1 MSVDTFDFKV
11 SSFHL
16 LQDEAMRQN
25 ACQAVELF
33 LKDHTPVKNAQLR
46 SIPIVIQAKG
56 LSGLKD
62 LIENQKNKNTK
73 KDNKVFWEFMW
84 ELILAYPGP
93 QFSLRYFLQNQPQ
106 IKVLLKDETSPPG
119 KIEQKQARKANKAV
133 IDQIMENVLP
143 IYFEHFNCHYFYI
156 TRQGA

>member
-1 MSVDTFDFKV
+1 MNVDKFDFKAH
-11 SSFHL
+11 SFHL
-16 LQDEAMRQN
+16 LRDEAMRQN
-25 ACQAVELF
+25 ACQAVDLF
-33 LKDHTPVKNAQLR
+33 LKDNVPVKNAQLR

-56 LSGLKD
+56 LSGLRN
-62 LIENQKNKNTK
+62 LIENQKNKTTK
-73 KDNKVFWEFMW
+73 KDNSAFWKFIW

-106 IKVLLKDETSPPG
+106 IMVLLKDETSPPG
-119 KIEQKQARKANKAV
+119 KIEQKQARKANKAA

-143 IYFEHFNCHYFYI
+143 IYFEHFNCHYFYR